1 MGKTMDSQVLQENLT
16 VVRSKRQLL
25 VDLLGRNDLSESLA
39 DDIRQALAEI
49 DDLVVEFDRT
59 FPSS

>member
-25 VDLLGRNDLSESLA
+25 VDLLGRNDLSDSLA